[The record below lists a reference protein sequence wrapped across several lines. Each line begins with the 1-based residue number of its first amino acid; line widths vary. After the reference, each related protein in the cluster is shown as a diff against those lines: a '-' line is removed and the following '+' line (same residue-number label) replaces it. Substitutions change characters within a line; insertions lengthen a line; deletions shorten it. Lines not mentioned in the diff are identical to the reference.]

1 MEVFPLFAAA
11 VVSAEIAQSRE
22 AQLIELIQIAGN
34 VAQLPAEDMNAICMS
49 FFAARTIYTGIYMAI
64 KSDTLA
70 YARTGAYA
78 WSISIPIMCLW
89 KAGKCLAVI

>member
-1 MEVFPLFAAA
+1 MILTIF
-11 VVSAEIAQSRE
+11 
-22 AQLIELIQIAGN
+22 QIAGN
-34 VAQLPAEDMNAICMS
+34 VAGLPAKDMNSMALS
-49 FFAARTIYTGIYMAI
+49 FFTARTVYMGLYMAI

-89 KAGKCLAVI
+89 KAGQKMAEV